1 MELSQKVP
9 DNYVEVGFTWWT
21 VWGWINL
28 VTGSVMVLA
37 MRPDSATMLLA
48 MALNIFLSVMILRM
62 NKYAFLVATILSANP
77 ILWVINGVYLKRRWN
92 LAKVNG

>member
-1 MELSQKVP
+1 MQFAQKVP

-28 VTGSVMVLA
+28 LTGSAMVVAIESDGALMLVALA
-37 MRPDSATMLLA
+37 INVA
-48 MALNIFLSVMILRM
+48 LSVMILRM

-77 ILWVINGVYLKRRWN
+77 ILWVINGLYLKRRWN
-92 LAKVNG
+92 LAKVNS